1 MTHCF
6 TRYLVAISLAL
17 SVSVIAAEK
26 AARQPNIVFIL
37 ADDIGYGDLGCY
49 GATKVKTPNVDRLAR
64 EGLRFTDAHAT
75 ASVCSPT
82 RYAFITGQY
91 AWRSPGKAI
100 GVLPGNAPLTIDTRT
115 VTTPE
120 ILRRAGYTTGVVGKW
135 HLGLG
140 GENVDWNGEIKP
152 GPLEIGFDYA
162 FIMPATGD
170 RVPCVYVENHRVAGL
185 DPNDPIRISYQGKIG
200 DDPTGREHPELLK
213 MKLSMGHADTIVNGI
228 SRIGF
233 MTGGKSARWND
244 ETMADTYAE
253 KAIAFIERNQS
264 KPFFL
269 YLATHDIHVPRV
281 PNPRFKGTSECGVR
295 GDAIQEF
302 DDTVGK
308 IVSALDRLKLSE
320 NTMLIVTSDN
330 GGVIDDG
337 YADGAKANLNGHKPN
352 GDLRAGKGSYYEGGT
367 REPFIVRWPGR
378 IKPGVSDQLI
388 GHVDMLASFAALAG
402 KKLPKNAGP
411 DSYNVLPALL
421 GEAGTKP
428 VRDHLVLQR
437 NVAERLAIRQGSWK
451 LIIGTQ
457 SDAPKKKNAS
467 DTELYDLASDPGE
480 TVNLAEQQPERV
492 KPLAELLQRIK
503 SAPASRALDRKP
515 PGRG

>member
-1 MTHCF
+1 MTHCL
-6 TRYLVAISLAL
+6 TRYLAAISLAL
-17 SVSVIAAEK
+17 SVSLVAAEK
-26 AARQPNIVFIL
+26 VARQPNIIFIL

-100 GVLPGNAPLTIDTRT
+100 GVLPGNAPLTIDTRC

-140 GENVDWNGEIKP
+140 GENLDWNGDIKP

-170 RVPCVYVENHRVAGL
+170 RVPCVYVENRRVVGL
-185 DPNDPIRISYQGKIG
+185 DPKDPIRISYQGKIG

-233 MTGGKSARWND
+233 MSGGKSARWND
-244 ETMADTYAE
+244 ETMADSYAE
-253 KAIAFIERNQS
+253 KAIAFIERNQA

-308 IVSALDRLKLSE
+308 ITAALDRLKLSD
-320 NTMLIVTSDN
+320 NTLLIVTSDN

-337 YADGAKANLNGHKPN
+337 YADGAKADLNGHKPN
-352 GDLRAGKGSYYEGGT
+352 GDLRAGKGSYYEGGM
-367 REPFIVRWPGR
+367 RVPFIARWPGR
-378 IKPGVSDQLI
+378 IKPGTSDQLI

-402 KKLPKNAGP
+402 HKLPDSAGP
-411 DSYNVLPALL
+411 DSFNVLPALL
-421 GEAGTKP
+421 GTAGKPP

-437 NVAERLAIRQGSWK
+437 NVADRLAIRQGAWK
-451 LIIGTQ
+451 LIIGNQ
-457 SDAPKKKNAS
+457 PDAPKRKNAS
-467 DTELYDLASDPGE
+467 ETELYHLGTDPAE
-480 TVNLAEQQPERV
+480 ATNLAELRPEKV
-492 KPLAELLQRIK
+492 EILGALLSRIK
-503 SAPASRALDRKP
+503 STSSSRDLK
-515 PGRG
+515 